1 MRPDKQ
7 EGSFLLQ
14 WSEMN
19 WLNMTLNTEVCPE
32 QHILKGEEKKK
43 KKKMAFSILL
53 FHSKATGYASRW
65 EKKDLE
71 FILKQLCLTY
81 LRDTWGKRISFAEMD
96 KDVTKPHYR
105 VILQDKW
112 RKCNE
117 KRCFIKRKSEVEN
130 SKA

>member
-43 KKKMAFSILL
+43 KKENGL
-53 FHSKATGYASRW
+53 FHFAFPFQSNR
-65 EKKDLE
+65 LC
-71 FILKQLCLTY
+71 KQVREER
-81 LRDTWGKRISFAEMD
+81 LRIHT
-96 KDVTKPHYR
+96 
-105 VILQDKW
+105 
-112 RKCNE
+112 
-117 KRCFIKRKSEVEN
+117 
-130 SKA
+130 